1 MRDEMPDLKRV
12 AIALVDQLDM
22 THARAGLI
30 SFSGAASED
39 QVLTDSHD
47 ALHTAINSLQA
58 GGATNIVAALTAA
71 ADHFASNGRGGNVQ
85 KVVWFISDGQQ
96 NARFGGDRTAI
107 TTAQDVRTSD
117 GVRIFAVGFDGSSVD
132 TLEAMASAP
141 SSLHAFMGSNLA
153 DIQNRFSDFCTL
165 VHSPSPPPSP

>member
-1 MRDEMPDLKRV
+1 MDLILILDRSGSMRDEMPDLKRV

-71 ADHFASNGRGGNVQ
+71 AAKTG
-85 KVVWFISDGQQ
+85 
-96 NARFGGDRTAI
+96 A
-107 TTAQDVRTSD
+107 TT
-117 GVRIFAVGFDGSSVD
+117 GS
-132 TLEAMASAP
+132 
-141 SSLHAFMGSNLA
+141 
-153 DIQNRFSDFCTL
+153 RR
-165 VHSPSPPPSP
+165 